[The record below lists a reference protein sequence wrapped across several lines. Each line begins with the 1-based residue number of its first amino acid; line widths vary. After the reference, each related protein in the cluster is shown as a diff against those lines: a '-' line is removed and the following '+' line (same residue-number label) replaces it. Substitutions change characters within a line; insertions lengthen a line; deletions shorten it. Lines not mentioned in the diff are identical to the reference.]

1 MKLEWSW
8 NISHTKIL
16 WASEIFYFMS
26 FEHIL
31 YKQELFVSGIS
42 PKISIISKKQFLTSY
57 YGVFFQAFGLP
68 YLLIIVTTY

>member
-1 MKLEWSW
+1 
-8 NISHTKIL
+8 
-16 WASEIFYFMS
+16 MS

-57 YGVFFQAFGLP
+57 YGVFFQAFGSP